1 MLKNNKDWKQQA
13 IALADTG
20 TMSWRQI
27 ARILGKSKSTVSDYL
42 RAHYQALD
50 DLCGDGIGIYPP
62 YNAENR
68 VLEEK
73 VKTLLFKQMKGKDE
87 GATQEV
93 FKIETSESAEHLKFP
108 THFIIPDSQVKPDV
122 DLSYLDW
129 IGAYIVRKKPDV
141 IVHLGDFF
149 DLPSLSSYDKGKKSA
164 EGKRLN
170 EDIEAGL
177 EGMRRLLTPLYN
189 LQQEELSIYGK
200 VMYKPRM
207 VFLYGNHCNR
217 LTRHIESNPELHGFL
232 SLKDLRVEEFGWE
245 TVDFLKPITLN
256 GVAYC
261 HYFPN
266 EFTGKP
272 LGGSALNML
281 KTLGTSFVQG
291 HKQTLDHAV
300 RHLPTN
306 GKQQHGLICGAAYS
320 HDEEYKG
327 MNNAHWRG
335 CVVAHRVN
343 DGAYDPLF
351 VSLDWL
357 REEYGEPK
365 LERKVKKVKNL
376 AKSSMKTHNAIA
388 ELESG
393 NGKRFNSVKELM
405 KDLTK

>member
-1 MLKNNKDWKQQA
+1 MSNNKDWLLDA
-13 IALADTG
+13 INLAETGAL
-20 TMSWRQI
+20 SWRGI
-27 ARILGKSKSTVSDYL
+27 ARELGVPKSSVSDAL
-42 RAHYQALD
+42 RAYYKERDKVD
-50 DLCGDGIGIYPP
+50 DDTDAVKRADEMYEQSPLVDFYVQDAVDG
-62 YNAENR
+62 
-68 VLEEK
+68 
-73 VKTLLFKQMKGKDE
+73 DE
-87 GATQEV
+87 GTPQDV
-93 FKIETSESAEHLKFP
+93 FKIETIPCAEHLKFP

-129 IGAYIVRKKPDV
+129 IGEYLVRKKPDV

-164 EGKRLN
+164 EGRRLVQ
-170 EDIEAGL
+170 DIESGL

-189 LQQEELSIYGK
+189 LQQEEIAIYGHVK
-200 VMYKPRM
+200 YKPRM

-217 LTRHIESNPELHGFL
+217 LSRHVDANPELHGFL
-232 SLKDLRVEEFGWE
+232 SLKDLRVEDFGWE

-256 GVAYC
+256 GLAYC

-272 LGGSALNML
+272 LGGSALTML
-281 KTLGTSFVQG
+281 KTLGVSFVAG

-320 HDEEYKG
+320 HNEDYKG

-335 CVVAHRVN
+335 CVVAHRVD

-351 VSLDWL
+351 VSLGYLEDQ
-357 REEYGEPK
+357 YG
-365 LERKVKKVKNL
+365 
-376 AKSSMKTHNAIA
+376 
-388 ELESG
+388 
-393 NGKRFNSVKELM
+393 
-405 KDLTK
+405 KD